1 MAARFLVF
9 FFFHYRLVASLNGFL
24 LISDLIVYSEISVKT
39 KTFNMLAIR
48 NLLRNNQVVKNVVQQ
63 RNMSG
68 IAVPARNKVSKGEM
82 FFLASS
88 MAIAW
93 LAIPA
98 WVLVNLKHYRDKN

>member
-1 MAARFLVF
+1 
-9 FFFHYRLVASLNGFL
+9 
-24 LISDLIVYSEISVKT
+24 
-39 KTFNMLAIR
+39 MLAIR
-48 NLLRNNQVVKNVVQQ
+48 NLFKSNQVVKNVVQQ

-68 IAVPARNKVSKGEM
+68 IAVPARNKISKGET

-88 MAIAW
+88 MVVAW